1 MSDKKGVRMKGR
13 HGLGILTV
21 LLAFSL
27 SSMGATTDSFI
38 LRGKLE
44 SFCEIDVQPTAKA
57 TALDLANG
65 ENRSVV
71 ANMVA
76 YGNDPSGLEV
86 QIASGQGAKVVHTAD
101 ATQEFGYALK
111 YVASEGNDNT
121 AISMNQ
127 PNVYE
132 LLDERSSYGAMKGAL
147 DITLTGDST
156 KAAGTYEDVVYLSC
170 SLPGEGK

>member
-1 MSDKKGVRMKGR
+1 MKGTKT
-13 HGLGILTV
+13 LGMLT
-21 LLAFSL
+21 LAIMYSVSTL
-27 SSMGATTDSFI
+27 GATTDSFI

-65 ENRSVV
+65 ESRSVV

-76 YGNDPSGLEV
+76 YGNDPSGLEI
-86 QIASGQGAKVVHTAD
+86 QIASGQGAKVVHNSD
-101 ATQEFGYALK
+101 STQIFDYALK
-111 YVASEGNDNT
+111 YVASEGNDNST
-121 AISMNQ
+121 ISMIQ

-132 LLDERSSYGAMKGAL
+132 KLDGRSSHGSMKGAL
-147 DITLTGDST
+147 DITLSGDST